1 MRTRNRVAS
10 RQRRKKMLKMARGFH
25 GARSRQFT
33 RAKEGVIHALSY
45 MFRSRKQ
52 RKRDIRSLW
61 IVRINAASRANGV
74 KYGQLI
80 HGLKKA
86 GIVLN
91 RKVLADLAVT
101 DPAGFAEVV
110 KLAKG

>member
-1 MRTRNRVAS
+1 MRSRNRVAS

-33 RAKEGVIHALSY
+33 RAQEGVIHALSY

-52 RKRDIRSLW
+52 RKRDMRSLW

-86 GIVLN
+86 GITLN
-91 RKVLADLAVT
+91 RKVLADLAVS

-110 KLAKG
+110 RLAKG